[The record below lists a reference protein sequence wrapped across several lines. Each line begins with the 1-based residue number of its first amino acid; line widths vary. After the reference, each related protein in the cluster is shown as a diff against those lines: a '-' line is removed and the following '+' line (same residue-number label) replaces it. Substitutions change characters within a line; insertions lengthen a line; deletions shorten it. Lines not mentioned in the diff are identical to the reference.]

1 MKKVHTAS
9 LQNIFQPKKSCPFK
23 HGSQDGFSL
32 EPVTR
37 DNMLAEKIDYK
48 TSPDAAAKQ
57 TLDTLWWPGYKVS
70 QPKSSQPLAKQK
82 NHWLDLPERPA
93 WTFCRRRPCASGFQ
107 LGQVRSRCPTSVE
120 VPWKEIKVVGSW
132 VRLLFSRKLGY
143 VQNENWNEG
152 REKKNAARGI
162 DGLKYAIKLSERK
175 GEKGTVTFVFEEPG
189 LEPIIFSV

>member
-1 MKKVHTAS
+1 MRWHRTYLERQVLMKKVHAAS
-9 LQNIFQPKKSCPFK
+9 LQYIFQPKKSCPLK

-37 DNMLAEKIDYK
+37 DNMLVEKIDYK

-132 VRLLFSRKLGY
+132 VRLLFSLKLCS
-143 VQNENWNEG
+143 VQNENGNEG
-152 REKKNAARGI
+152 REKNLLLVASTA
-162 DGLKYAIKLSERK
+162 
-175 GEKGTVTFVFEEPG
+175 
-189 LEPIIFSV
+189 